1 MFTLENKFNHANLN
15 IVGVAD
21 RRLPQSGTC
30 IAADRN
36 FKGRLAI
43 GLDVERGVKRVTID
57 IGVAEKLEVRILAGS
72 RDRQLIAMNS
82 HWTFEAL
89 QNDLERATV

>member
-15 IVGVAD
+15 IVGVAY

-30 IAADRN
+30 IAEDCN
-36 FKGRLAI
+36 FEGRRAV
-43 GLDVERGVKRVTID
+43 GFDVELGVKRGALD
-57 IGVAEKLEVRILAGS
+57 IGVAEKLEVGILVGS
-72 RDRQLIAMNS
+72 RDRQLIAANS
-82 HWTFEAL
+82 HRTFEAL